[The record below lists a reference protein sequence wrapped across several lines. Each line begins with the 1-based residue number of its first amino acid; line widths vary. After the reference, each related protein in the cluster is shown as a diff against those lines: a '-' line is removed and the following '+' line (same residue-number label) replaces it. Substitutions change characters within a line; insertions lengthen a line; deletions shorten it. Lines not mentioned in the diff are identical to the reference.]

1 MCKIS
6 GENMDHLLLNCDIA
20 RELWAMILSF
30 QGLVGHA
37 YKGS

>member
-20 RELWAMILSF
+20 RELWAMIFCLF
-30 QGLVGHA
+30 RV
-37 YKGS
+37 